1 MDRLKLRR
9 PDDWHL
15 HLRDGAA
22 LASVVADSARR
33 FARAI
38 VMPNLKPAVR
48 TTAQALDYRERIL
61 GALPEGAR
69 FDPLMTLYLTD
80 DTPPE
85 EIARAKL
92 SGHVHGVKL
101 YPAGATTHS
110 DEGVTRL
117 SRCFHALEKME
128 ELGLPLLVHGEST
141 DPAIDVFDREQAF
154 IEETL
159 GPMLERFPRLKVV
172 LEHITTR
179 EAAQF
184 VEVTGPNVAAT
195 ITVHHLLM
203 NRNALFLGGIRPHH
217 YCLPV
222 LKRETHREAL
232 VEAATSGN
240 PKFFLGTDSAP
251 HARDA
256 KEGACGCAGI
266 YTAHAAIELYAAA
279 FEEAGALDKL
289 EGFASTFGAGFY
301 GLPLNRD
308 TITLERAEWRVPER
322 LAFGGED
329 LVPLR
334 AGETIP
340 WKLA

>member
-1 MDRLKLRR
+1 
-9 PDDWHL
+9 
-15 HLRDGAA
+15 
-22 LASVVADSARR
+22 
-33 FARAI
+33 
-38 VMPNLKPAVR
+38 MPNLKPAVR

-61 GALPEGAR
+61 GEVPEGAS
-69 FDPLMTLYLTD
+69 FEPLMTLYLTD

-85 EIARAKL
+85 EIARARI
-92 SGHVHGVKL
+92 SGRVFGVKL

-110 DEGVTRL
+110 AEGVTRI

-141 DPAIDVFDREQAF
+141 DPAIDVFDREQVF
-154 IEETL
+154 IEEIL
-159 GPMLERFPRLKVV
+159 GPTLERFPRLKVV

-195 ITVHHLLM
+195 ITAHHLLL

-222 LKRETHREAL
+222 LKRESHREAL

-251 HARDA
+251 HARNT
-256 KEGACGCAGI
+256 KEAPCGCAGI
-266 YTAHAAIELYAAA
+266 YTAHAAIELYATA
-279 FEEAGALDKL
+279 FEEAGALGRL
-289 EGFASTFGAGFY
+289 EGFASVFGAQFY
-301 GLPLNRD
+301 GLPLNNSN
-308 TITLERAEWRVPER
+308 ITLVREEWRVPER
-322 LAFGGED
+322 LPFGSED

-340 WKLA
+340 WKLV

>member
-1 MDRLKLRR
+1 M
-9 PDDWHL
+9 
-15 HLRDGAA
+15 AA
-22 LASVVADSARR
+22 VLADSAKR

-38 VMPNLKPAVR
+38 VMPNLRPAVR
-48 TTAQALDYRERIL
+48 TAEQALAYRERIL
-61 GALPEGAR
+61 AALPGGAA
-69 FDPLMTLYLTD
+69 FEPLMTLYLTD

-85 EIARAKL
+85 EIARARL
-92 SGHVHGVKL
+92 SGRVFGVKL

-154 IEETL
+154 IEEVL
-159 GPMLERFPRLKVV
+159 GPTVERFPRLKVV

-179 EAAQF
+179 EAVHY

-195 ITVHHLLM
+195 ITAHHLLM

-251 HARDA
+251 HARGA
-256 KEGACGCAGI
+256 KEAACGCAGI

-289 EGFASTFGAGFY
+289 EGFASVFGAQFY
-301 GLPLNRD
+301 GLPLNPG
-308 TITLERAEWRVPER
+308 TITLERAEWRVAER
-322 LAFGGED
+322 LAFGAEE

-334 AGETIP
+334 AGETVS

>member
-1 MDRLKLRR
+1 
-9 PDDWHL
+9 
-15 HLRDGAA
+15 
-22 LASVVADSARR
+22 
-33 FARAI
+33 
-38 VMPNLKPAVR
+38 
-48 TTAQALDYRERIL
+48 
-61 GALPEGAR
+61 
-69 FDPLMTLYLTD
+69 PLMTLYLTD

-85 EIARAKL
+85 EIARARI
-92 SGHVHGVKL
+92 SGRVFGVKL

-110 DEGVTRL
+110 AEGVTRI

-195 ITVHHLLM
+195 ITAHHLLL

-251 HARDA
+251 HARNT
-256 KEGACGCAGI
+256 KEAPCGCAGI

-289 EGFASTFGAGFY
+289 EGFASVFGAQFY
-301 GLPLNRD
+301 GLPLNSSN
-308 TITLERAEWRVPER
+308 ITLAREEWRVPER
-322 LAFGGED
+322 LPFGSED

-340 WKLA
+340 WKLV